1 MYDGAFQRDAY
12 QNDAF
17 DVGGALPVGAP
28 WSYKID
34 GYELNDGVN
43 FVVFI
48 PEMDDESA
56 EDVILAQVDGDYPVL
71 VRVQPTPIVLS
82 LNVQVV
88 PSNWDIYS
96 SRVTFLKNLL
106 SGGLHT
112 LEVQARGMTSP
123 KWGKVA
129 MTSLAMGDPK
139 TRRLAFQLIMPY
151 PKWYS

>member
-1 MYDGAFQRDAY
+1 MAFQADAF

-17 DVGGALPVGAP
+17 DLGGAVAP
-28 WSYKID
+28 SAAWSYKVD

-56 EDVILAQVDGDYPVL
+56 DDVILAQIDGDYPV
-71 VRVQPTPIVLS
+71 VIRVQPTPITLS
-82 LNVQVV
+82 LNVQVL
-88 PSNWDIYS
+88 PSSWPLYS
-96 SRVTFLKNLL
+96 SRVSWLKNLL

-112 LEVQARGMTSP
+112 LEVQARGQTAP

-139 TRRLAFQLIMPY
+139 TRRLAFQLQMPN
-151 PKWYS
+151 PNWYT

>member
-1 MYDGAFQRDAY
+1 MAFQQDAF

-17 DVGGALPVGAP
+17 DIGGAVAP
-28 WSYKID
+28 SAMWSYKID

-48 PEMDDESA
+48 PEIDNESA
-56 EDVILAQVDGDYPVL
+56 DDAILAPVDGDYPVFIRL
-71 VRVQPTPIVLS
+71 QPTPIVLS

-88 PSNWDIYS
+88 PSEWPLYS
-96 SRVTFLKNLL
+96 SRVNWLKNLL
-106 SGGLHT
+106 SGGLHV
-112 LEVQARGMTSP
+112 LEVQARGQTSP

-139 TRRLAFQLIMPY
+139 TRRLSFQLQMPY